1 MHFLLEMVHTKIMYN
16 TNVPDYNDSNLYIQP
31 QSSYRI
37 FKSEFEIISL
47 AQFTIIFFLLLV
59 HTLRGFQH
67 YQLWKKL
74 FKPKEKYSIATI
86 ICKRAT
92 YNFDVVWTKFKCIQC
107 TTEIKSQAKGATVR
121 QSLCHLKNIGEKFTS
136 SSFKIRSNL
145 LHPRSSLP
153 MVYEYH
159 IAVCLFNQIN
169 MLWFPQN

>member
-1 MHFLLEMVHTKIMYN
+1 MYN
-16 TNVPDYNDSNLYIQP
+16 TNVPDYNDSNLYIQQ

-47 AQFTIIFFLLLV
+47 AQFTIIFFSSIG

-92 YNFDVVWTKFKCIQC
+92 YNFDVV
-107 TTEIKSQAKGATVR
+107 
-121 QSLCHLKNIGEKFTS
+121 
-136 SSFKIRSNL
+136 
-145 LHPRSSLP
+145 
-153 MVYEYH
+153 
-159 IAVCLFNQIN
+159 
-169 MLWFPQN
+169 